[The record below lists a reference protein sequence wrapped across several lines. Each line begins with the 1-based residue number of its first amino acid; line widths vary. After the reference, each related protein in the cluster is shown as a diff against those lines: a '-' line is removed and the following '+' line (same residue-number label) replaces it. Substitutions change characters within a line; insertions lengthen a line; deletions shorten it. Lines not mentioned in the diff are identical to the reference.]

1 MSDIDDDPFADT
13 SMLPPKRDY
22 PFSEIQRA
30 FITIALLLATTSIY
44 LTYKAHK
51 LDNRMVGLAAYLSV
65 TLTAMFVLNKCG
77 VSWFILGLV
86 LSSKKKE

>member
-13 SMLPPKRDY
+13 SMLPPKREH
-22 PFSEIQRA
+22 PFREIKHT
-30 FITIALLLATTSIY
+30 FIAITLLLASTSVY
-44 LTYKAHK
+44 LTYMAYK
-51 LDNRMVGLAAYLSV
+51 LDDRMVGLAAYLSV